1 MPCLESVFFRRSF
14 NLLQVNK
21 TRQLMYEVMKM
32 DPSRNWHPDK
42 RWGFVRCFLIT
53 PRDMGMSQSEGSQ
66 KQRNG
71 RFEETTHRCSCQ
83 IWNIRES
90 TFPIALC
97 FSSMYKQP
105 GSSSLLRWK
114 SWVLSGDESLY
125 INIYKNYTE
134 SNNIYILTN
143 DIHQQNLWVVCFLAG
158 NLSTWKNSLEFVRL
172 ASCGLHW
179 QKKSSILRLHTW
191 QTRPQS
197 EVSQKTSW
205 PRPGP
210 KHGCLVA
217 MSFVFFLFMACR
229 WGIIRGIISPSNT
242 NKFPQYVGI
251 IMYYDTWIAN
261 DLLGFS
267 GGWCQCGCLFGVDEI
282 TSLLSLI
289 QFLHRL
295 PGQCLCAPRKKT
307 LWKTNKKNAGK
318 WWGAT
323 KKKNIWLYF
332 QIPPPWNW
340 FLYWRIYH

>member
-1 MPCLESVFFRRSF
+1 M
-14 NLLQVNK
+14 
-21 TRQLMYEVMKM
+21 
-32 DPSRNWHPDK
+32 
-42 RWGFVRCFLIT
+42 I
-53 PRDMGMSQSEGSQ
+53 
-66 KQRNG
+66 
-71 RFEETTHRCSCQ
+71 
-83 IWNIRES
+83 
-90 TFPIALC
+90 
-97 FSSMYKQP
+97 
-105 GSSSLLRWK
+105 
-114 SWVLSGDESLY
+114 Y
-125 INIYKNYTE
+125 INKIYGSYVFWQE
-134 SNNIYILTN
+134 IYQLERT
-143 DIHQQNLWVVCFLAG
+143 HLNLFAW
-158 NLSTWKNSLEFVRL
+158 
-172 ASCGLHW
+172 LHADCTDK
-179 QKKSSILRLHTW
+179 KKSSILRLHTW

-217 MSFVFFLFMACR
+217 MSVVFFLFMACR

-307 LWKTNKKNAGK
+307 L
-318 WWGAT
+318 
-323 KKKNIWLYF
+323 
-332 QIPPPWNW
+332 
-340 FLYWRIYH
+340 